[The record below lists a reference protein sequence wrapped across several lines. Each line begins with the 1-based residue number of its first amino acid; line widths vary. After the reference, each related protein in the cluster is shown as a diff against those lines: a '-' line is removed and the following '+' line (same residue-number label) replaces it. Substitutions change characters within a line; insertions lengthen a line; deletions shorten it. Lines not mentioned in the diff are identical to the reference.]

1 MALTQVEELLIDYLR
16 TSKAEKSTG
25 VIVMLQLKER
35 SKQLEMCQFLSDN
48 PEATDEEIA
57 AASNRIARN

>member
-16 TSKAEKSTG
+16 TSKAETSTA

-35 SKQLEMCQFLSDN
+35 SKQLKMCHFLSDN